1 MQGFPWTLQ
10 YYIFREM
17 GKTFLLTAAALSA
30 ILGIGGGVMQTLKLG
45 EVTPGQLL
53 SILAIVIPV
62 SGALTLP
69 IAALFSAAATY
80 GRISADN
87 EFVACRSSGINLHIL
102 FLAPLSLSLVSAAL
116 TFLMINFLIPGM
128 VRNLNEFMRA
138 DFAVLVQQRLSRP
151 RGIALRNARVF
162 AESSRVDPES
172 GRIILDHA
180 TMVELENDEWVR
192 YGTVREVHLGI
203 EDDMGRK
210 RVYGWMEGVSLFDRK
225 SGQFTDLA
233 RQELPAS
240 DLPMLVPQ
248 EVKFLNLFELFGFY
262 ADPGS
267 WREVADAMTAL
278 RISIGRAMLWDDLWR
293 QWQSNDEKTIELADD
308 AMRFVIRS
316 QRAGRLSQDDGIQLE
331 EVVVEE
337 YREGRRR
344 TQYRADRAVIEIA
357 RGETLEQTRVR
368 IDAYDVEV
376 TAGGATLSR
385 SQQTLGPVDLPLE
398 LMERVSAISDEQ
410 LLSVAAGDQDPKS
423 PTARK
428 RAEAIESVGET
439 LRRIAATIS
448 ERTAFSVSVFVL
460 VLLGAVLGI
469 VFRGSQAMV
478 AFGIS
483 FVPSLF
489 VIITIVMGKQMALN
503 ATTHWTGLGVMWI
516 GIVIVAGLDWWI
528 MTKVLRR

>member
-10 YYIFREM
+10 FYIFREM

-30 ILGIGGGVMQTLKLG
+30 ILGLGGGVMQTLEMG

-102 FLAPLSLSLVSAAL
+102 FLAPLTLSLVSAAM

-128 VRNLNEFMRA
+128 VRNLNEFMHA

-172 GRIILDHA
+172 GRIILERA
-180 TMVELENDEWVR
+180 TMVELEGDQWVR

-203 EDDMGRK
+203 DDSTGRK
-210 RVYGWMEGVSLFDRK
+210 RVYGWMVGVSLYDRK

-248 EVKFLNLFELFGFY
+248 EVKFLNLFELLGYY

-293 QWQSNDEKTIELADD
+293 HWQLGDEKTIELTDD
-308 AMRFVIRS
+308 TTRLVIRS
-316 QRAGRLSQDDGIQLE
+316 QRGGRLSQDDGIQLE
-331 EVVVEE
+331 NVSIEE
-337 YREGRRR
+337 YRDGRLRAKY
-344 TQYRADRAVIEIA
+344 QADRAVIELA
-357 RGETLEQTRVR
+357 RGESLEQTGVR
-368 IDAYDVEV
+368 IDAYDVV
-376 TAGGATLSR
+376 ATAGGVALARSR
-385 SQQTLGPVDLPLE
+385 QTLGPIDLPPE
-398 LMERVSAISDEQ
+398 LLERVSAISDEQ
-410 LLSVAAGDQDPKS
+410 LLSAPGGDEDPKS

-428 RAEAIESVGET
+428 RVEAIEAVGET
-439 LRRIAATIS
+439 VRRIAATLS
-448 ERTAFSVSVFVL
+448 ERAAFSVSVFVL

-489 VIITIVMGKQMALN
+489 VILTIVMGKQMAIN
-503 ATTHWTGLGVMWI
+503 EATRWTGLGVMWI
-516 GIVIVAGLDWWI
+516 GIAIVAVLDWWV

>member
-10 YYIFREM
+10 KYIFREM

-30 ILGIGGGVMQTLKLG
+30 ILGLGGGVMQTLELG

-53 SILAIVIPV
+53 NILAIVIPV

-102 FLAPLSLSLVSAAL
+102 FLAPLSLSFVSAAL

-128 VRNLNEFMRA
+128 VRNLNEFMHA
-138 DFAVLVQQRLSRP
+138 DFGVLIQQRLSRP

-162 AESSRVDPES
+162 AESSRVDAET
-172 GRIILDHA
+172 GRITLEHA
-180 TMVELENDEWVR
+180 TMVELDDDEWVR

-203 EDDMGRK
+203 DDNKGRL
-210 RVYGWMEGVSLFDRK
+210 RVYGWMEGVSLYDRK
-225 SGQFTDLA
+225 AGQFTDLA

-248 EVKFLNLFELFGFY
+248 EVKFLTLIELLSYYG
-262 ADPGS
+262 DPS
-267 WREVADAMTAL
+267 QWREVSEAMMGL
-278 RISIGRAMLWDDLWR
+278 RISVGRAMLWDELWG
-293 QWQSNDEKTIELADD
+293 QWQSGGGKTIELSDSET
-308 AMRFVIRS
+308 RLVVRS
-316 QRAGRLSQDDGIQLE
+316 KRAGRLSQDDGIQLE
-331 EVVVEE
+331 DVHIEE
-337 YREGRRR
+337 YRGGRL
-344 TQYRADRAVIEIA
+344 RATYKANRAVIELA
-357 RGETLEQTRVR
+357 RGESLTETRVR
-368 IDAYDVEV
+368 IDAYDVEG
-376 TAGGATLSR
+376 TADGATLAR
-385 SQQTLGPVDLPLE
+385 SQQSLGPVDLPPALV
-398 LMERVSAISDEQ
+398 ERVSQISDEQ
-410 LLSVAAGDQDPKS
+410 LLEGSFGSEDPKS

-428 RAEAIESVGET
+428 RAAAIEARGET
-439 LRRIAATIS
+439 MRRIAATLS
-448 ERTAFSVSVFVL
+448 ERAAFSVSVFVL

-478 AFGIS
+478 SFGIS

-503 ATTHWTGLGVMWI
+503 STTHGTGLALMWI
-516 GIVIVAGLDWWI
+516 GIAIVAVLDWWT